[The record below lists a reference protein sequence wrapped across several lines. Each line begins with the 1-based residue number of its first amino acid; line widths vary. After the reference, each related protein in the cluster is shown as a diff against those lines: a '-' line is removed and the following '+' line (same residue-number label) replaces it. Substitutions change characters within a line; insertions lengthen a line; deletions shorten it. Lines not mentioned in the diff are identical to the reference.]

1 MKLLS
6 KYKVQELVISA
17 MEKWRPLER
26 ARYTY
31 HFSVPDHDM
40 ILEALKDFQNEDGGF
55 GKGLEPDFW
64 MEPSS
69 AMATSVALQVLSE
82 LPPLEGVVHMTDMA
96 LQYLLRTNRTENMG
110 WIATDRRVN
119 DYPHAP
125 WWHLD
130 KDPAGDLTHWGNP
143 TMELLGYFVRW
154 QPDHGEETF
163 GAQLDYAQKRIEQHP
178 DLEVHELFCY
188 CRAYA
193 FLDEQRQKLLKPF
206 LHNAVVKVVE
216 TSPQAWDTY
225 APKPLDFVRHPRD
238 EHFGIDQDAIDQQL
252 DYLVDQLERDGIIR
266 PTWEWSD
273 YPQEWEIA
281 KEHWTGILTVNALIQ
296 LKEFGRIQ

>member
-1 MKLLS
+1 MRLLS
-6 KYKVQELVISA
+6 KYKVQEMVINA
-17 MEKWRPLER
+17 MAKWRPLER

-31 HFSVPDHDM
+31 HFSAPDYEM
-40 ILEALKDFQNEDGGF
+40 VLEALMDFQNEDGGF

-64 MEPSS
+64 MAPSS

-82 LPPLEGVVHMTDMA
+82 LPPLEGVVHMTDTA
-96 LQYLLRTNRTENMG
+96 LQYLLRTNLPQQKG

-125 WWHLD
+125 WWHLP
-130 KDPAGDLTHWGNP
+130 KDPTGDLSHWGNP

-163 GAQLDYAQKRIEQHP
+163 NAQLDYAQKRIEQHP

-188 CRAYA
+188 CRAYG
-193 FLDEQRQKLLKPF
+193 FLSEERQRQLKPY
-206 LHNAVVKVVE
+206 LQKAVQSLVE
-216 TSPQAWDTY
+216 TDPEAWQDY
-225 APKPLDFVRHPRD
+225 VPKPLDFVKHPRD
-238 EHFGIDQDAIDQQL
+238 EHFGISQDAIDQQL
-252 DYLVDQLERDGIIR
+252 DYLIDQLEKDGALQ
-266 PTWEWSD
+266 PSWEWSS
-273 YPQEWEIA
+273 YPKEWEIA
-281 KEHWTGILTVNALIQ
+281 KGYWSGIITVNALIQ